1 MKQAAKNVRRSFMH
15 RTAQVA
21 LGGFL
26 GSLVSNTSASSDIA
40 GFALDSSTEGKCA
53 TCNFWGGIRK
63 LSADGKSIT
72 TQSLGWCNNP
82 KSHNYQKMTPPDLGP
97 MKAWKKWGALT

>member
-1 MKQAAKNVRRSFMH
+1 MKKSTENARRTFMH

-21 LGGFL
+21 VGGVL
-26 GSLVSNTSASSDIA
+26 GSLLSNAGATDLA
-40 GFALDSSTEGKCA
+40 GFKIDSATEYKCA

-63 LSADGKSIT
+63 LSEDSKTIT

-82 KSHNYQKMTPPDLGP
+82 KSHSYQKMTPPDYGP
-97 MKAWKKWGALT
+97 MKAWKKWGALS